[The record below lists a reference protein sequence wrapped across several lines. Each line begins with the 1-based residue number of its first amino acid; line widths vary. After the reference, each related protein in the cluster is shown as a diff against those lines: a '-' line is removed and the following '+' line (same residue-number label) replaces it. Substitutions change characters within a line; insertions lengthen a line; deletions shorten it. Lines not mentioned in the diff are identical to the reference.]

1 MIKSKID
8 PSKVKELKWKEY
20 VKLIQKD
27 FKLAASKGVDKVAI
41 VMASDYTFS
50 CGETHALLLMGKQSV
65 MVKAFKDFKAD
76 KERMNLKDFSRGFC
90 HFEKND
96 DGSNSIKIAI
106 KGFGKPARMKK
117 NSRKMMKKL
126 GLNLTDII
134 KGEFV
139 DEVVEDINEAN
150 QVINEDKKVQYENFQ
165 DQAEVMK
172 ADDDATNDTKLLGKV
187 AKEFSSTNKQM
198 NKEVVSL
205 MKLSKSQAVIYTDK
219 HIKIAEN
226 AFRSAASLLDK
237 YEEIDAKRKNLAKT
251 ASKITELKEN
261 IIKNDLVK
269 KYETIWKKVQIE
281 YKKQLNQLSEPLS
294 VKFEELDQLLN
305 EIKAEFAQ

>member
-1 MIKSKID
+1 M
-8 PSKVKELKWKEY
+8 V
-20 VKLIQKD
+20 V
-27 FKLAASKGVDKVAI
+27 
-41 VMASDYTFS
+41 
-50 CGETHALLLMGKQSV
+50 HSV
-65 MVKAFKDFKAD
+65 
-76 KERMNLKDFSRGFC
+76 
-90 HFEKND
+90 
-96 DGSNSIKIAI
+96 
-106 KGFGKPARMKK
+106 
-117 NSRKMMKKL
+117 
-126 GLNLTDII
+126 
-134 KGEFV
+134 
-139 DEVVEDINEAN
+139 
-150 QVINEDKKVQYENFQ
+150 
-165 DQAEVMK
+165 
-172 ADDDATNDTKLLGKV
+172 
-187 AKEFSSTNKQM
+187 
-198 NKEVVSL
+198 
-205 MKLSKSQAVIYTDK
+205 DK